1 MALAFCGSELYS
13 SRQFNEP
20 PQRTDPRVREL
31 LDLNGN
37 LEVNIDDLSKLAFK
51 GFMADEE
58 AGRLYELAKDA
69 ARFGPCLEIGSYC
82 GRSAAYLGTGC
93 REAGGVLF
101 SVDHHQGSEEQQ
113 PGQEYYDPDLL
124 DPATGRINTFPL
136 FCRTILELSLQDTV
150 IPIVAR
156 SEVVARFW
164 QTPLSLI
171 FIDGGHAFETVFSDY
186 SAWVSH
192 LKPGGYLIIHDI
204 FPDPAKGGQAP
215 YCVYNMALASGLF
228 FELPMVQT
236 LGVLQRA
243 PAGSLTD
250 ESKTRWGRLQT

>member
-1 MALAFCGSELYS
+1 MS
-13 SRQFNEP
+13 
-20 PQRTDPRVREL
+20 
-31 LDLNGN
+31 
-37 LEVNIDDLSKLAFK
+37 IDALSKMAFK

-58 AGRLYELAKDA
+58 ARRLYELAKEA

-82 GRSAAYLGTGC
+82 GRSAAYLGMGC

-101 SVDHHQGSEEQQ
+101 SIDHHQGSEEQQ

-136 FCRTILELSLQDTV
+136 FSKTLRELSLEETV

-156 SEVVARFW
+156 SAVVARFW

-171 FIDGGHAFETVFSDY
+171 FIDGGHTFEAVFNDY
-186 SAWVSH
+186 NAWVSH
-192 LKPGGYLIIHDI
+192 LLPGGYLVIHDI
-204 FPDPAKGGQAP
+204 FPDPARGGQAP
-215 YCVYNMALASGLF
+215 YCIYNLALASGLF
-228 FELPMVQT
+228 IELPMVQS
-236 LGVLQRA
+236 LGVLKRA

-250 ESKTRWGRLQT
+250 ESRRRWDSLQT